1 MEQQDYTISVEK
13 ILARKFGDK
22 TPRLLVKFV
31 KKLLHED
38 WLNGWFVKGYT
49 GVEFTEKTLEYL
61 GVKLQIEGLENV
73 PDEGR
78 FTVASNHPLG
88 GNDALALITIF
99 GKKWNSN
106 IRFMANDFLASL
118 KQLQMFMVG
127 VNKTGGQSRA
137 LPALTEEMFAGDNQV
152 LMFPGSICSRKIDGK
167 VQDLPWTKAF
177 LAKSV
182 KHHRDII
189 PMHFYGQNSWRFY
202 FLDWVGKITGLN
214 KKFPLAMAL
223 LVDELYRAQGSTY
236 RIVIGKPIPWQT
248 FDESRKPIEWAQW
261 VRAKVYEL

>member
-1 MEQQDYTISVEK
+1 MEQQGYTISVEK
-13 ILARKFGDK
+13 ILASKFK
-22 TPRLLVKFV
+22 KKPPRLLVKLI
-31 KKLLHED
+31 KRLLHED
-38 WLNGWFVKGYT
+38 WLNEWFVKGYM
-49 GVEFTEKTLEYL
+49 GVEFTEKTLDHL
-61 GVKLQIEGLENV
+61 NVKLQIEGMENV

-78 FTVASNHPLG
+78 YTVACNHPLG
-88 GNDALALITIF
+88 GNDALSIITIF
-99 GKKWNSN
+99 GRKWNGN

-118 KQLQMFMVG
+118 KPLQQFMVS

-137 LPALTEEMFAGDNQV
+137 LPALTEEMFAGDDQV
-152 LMFPGSICSRKIDGK
+152 LIFPGSICSRKIKGK

-177 LAKSV
+177 IAKSV
-182 KHHRDII
+182 KHHRDVI
-189 PMHFYGQNSWRFY
+189 PVHFYGQNSWRFY
-202 FLDWVGKITGLN
+202 FLDWIGKITGIN

-248 FDESRKPIEWAQW
+248 FDESRKPIEWAQV